1 MRLVGFHWQLLGGRG
16 EPEEAQTWEGYM
28 GKKLRSATRQEAVET
43 VRARENPTLVG
54 DWWTRREESQDRS
67 LTLFSDDSY

>member
-1 MRLVGFHWQLLGGRG
+1 
-16 EPEEAQTWEGYM
+16 M